1 MTFNH
6 SRHLFFL
13 FLFFGLLT
21 LLTILTLSFSD
32 LSSSP
37 SPSPSSSPSPSP
49 LILPSPSSQP
59 YLKWQLYQNPKY
71 DYQFKYH
78 PDWDINDSLPHTP
91 QYDTV
96 LIQQS
101 LSPLIEISFIN
112 FKPLPHTI
120 EELYDRLKRQLPN
133 STLIQT
139 TNFGRQQIYAV
150 LTSNSDQ
157 TSYYF
162 LRKGLVFRL
171 RFFHH
176 SLSQLTPE
184 MRYFLQKFSFF

>member
-1 MTFNH
+1 MNHSH
-6 SRHLFFL
+6 SRHLFLL
-13 FLFFGLLT
+13 FLFFGLLS
-21 LLTILTLSFSD
+21 LIIAFTLSFSD
-32 LSSSP
+32 FSSSSPPSSSSLPSSLPLTSP
-37 SPSPSSSPSPSP
+37 SPSP
-49 LILPSPSSQP
+49 QP
-59 YLKWQLYQNPKY
+59 YLNWQLYQNPKY

-78 PDWDINDSLPHTP
+78 PDWDINDSLPHIP
-91 QYDTV
+91 QYDTI
-96 LIQQS
+96 LIQQN
-101 LSPLIEISFIN
+101 LSPLIEISLIN
-112 FKPLPHTI
+112 FKPLPRTI

-139 TNFGRQQIYAV
+139 TNFGRQQIYTV
-150 LTSNSDQ
+150 LTSNSNQ

-162 LRKGLVFRL
+162 FRKGLVFRL